1 MKRKPRSK
9 PTTLGQRLRA
19 ARLAAGLRQ
28 SDASDATGIHAD
40 VIGRYERGDRRPYAD
55 DLIKLAR
62 LYNITCGELLD

>member
-28 SDASDATGIHAD
+28 NQVPGVGQAMISYLEADQKRPSIATLQAMAAAYD
-40 VIGRYERGDRRPYAD
+40 V
-55 DLIKLAR
+55 
-62 LYNITCGELLD
+62 TCGELLD